1 MVTKEERERLFRED
15 FEDLLKKYNGSYG
28 IVYCLKSDYPA
39 CVEIVMSSEY
49 DSEENVIKAYTEF
62 NL

>member
-15 FEDLLKKYNGSYG
+15 FEDLLKKYNASYG
-28 IVYCLKSDYPA
+28 IVSNFRSDYTA
-39 CVEIVMSSEY
+39 CVEIAMYSEY
-49 DSEENVIKAYTEF
+49 DSEGNVAKAYTEF